1 MKEVALNIVRD
12 DGQEFAIDNRR
23 WLIPNDGLE
32 NWANLP
38 HSVSVQENASYDGG
52 TVTNRRI
59 TTVDRSV
66 HAVLRSPGENERA
79 RLDAV
84 KFFNPKHAFSAY
96 LTYQGRTLWCE
107 GVQAG
112 FVCETGNVYR
122 PVEFDW
128 TLMCP
133 MPFLLSVDDFGKDV
147 ARIRGK
153 FGFPVHS
160 VIASTPARVYKNG
173 FIAGAYDFAGS
184 VDIDNDGDLPT
195 FPRVEVKANGAVV
208 NPKISIGDKFV
219 RYVGSMTDGD
229 SLLIN
234 FTQRPPRVEFNGAN
248 AINNVDRASTFTGF
262 AIEVGDNEFTYTADE
277 GENVM
282 SVVLRYH
289 KRYLGI

>member
-23 WLIPNDGLE
+23 WMIPNDGLE

-66 HAVLRSPGENERA
+66 HAVLRDPGENERA

-84 KFFNPKHAFSAY
+84 MFFNPKHFFAAY

-107 GVQAG
+107 GAQAG
-112 FVCETGNVYR
+112 FTCDTGNVYQ

-160 VIASTPARVYKNG
+160 VIASTPTGVYKRG

-195 FPRVEVKANGAVV
+195 FPRVEVKADGAVV

-229 SLLIN
+229 SLLID

-262 AIEVGDNEFTYTADE
+262 AIEVGDNEFTYTADS

>member
-52 TVTNRRI
+52 TVANRRI

-66 HAVLRSPGENERA
+66 HAVLRNPSENGRA

-96 LTYQGRTLWCE
+96 ITYQGRTLWCE

-133 MPFLLSVDDFGKDV
+133 MPFLLSVDDFGKDI

-160 VIASTPARVYKNG
+160 VIASTPAGVYKSG
-173 FIAGAYDFAGS
+173 FVAGAYDFAGS
-184 VDIDNDGDLPT
+184 VDVDNDGDLPT
-195 FPRVEVKANGAVV
+195 FPLVDVKAGGAVV

-229 SLLIN
+229 SLLID

-277 GENVM
+277 GENVL